1 MVFSFHFFRR
11 LLANITPGVAFY
23 PIVFS
28 QYDPAHVGEFFDNF
42 EIQEM
47 SGLWRKYGYGMIA
60 IHKSDFEKTGGFD
73 VKIEGYYFAPIF
85 GVMALLNQFRI
96 YDARVQ
102 NHILIFRLGLGRC
115 VLGK

>member
-1 MVFSFHFFRR
+1 MIYSGLQIGAESCEDHELLFFCDIDMVFSFHFFRR

-28 QYDPAHVGEFFDNF
+28 QYDPAHVGDFFDNF

-73 VKIEGYYFAPIF
+73 VKIEGYYTRCISHQ
-85 GVMALLNQFRI
+85 LLESW
-96 YDARVQ
+96 
-102 NHILIFRLGLGRC
+102 RC
-115 VLGK
+115 